1 MRSCATESWLKIL
14 SDFTNFNLWKGVT
27 MMGHIESA
35 LKVLDEHISALNA
48 RDPSATQHFPH
59 FRLSGTG
66 LKEWP
71 TPEIYFDDFKSRAG
85 GDWSHS
91 EFSDIKIVDSSQIK
105 VHVDLEVLRYDTE
118 SQPIARFRSLW
129 VLTYDQG
136 RWVAKFRSSFAP
148 K

>member
-1 MRSCATESWLKIL
+1 MT
-14 SDFTNFNLWKGVT
+14 
-27 MMGHIESA
+27 GHIESA
-35 LKVLDEHISALNA
+35 LRVLDEHILALNA
-48 RDPSATQHFPH
+48 RDPSAIAATLHFPH
-59 FRLSGTG
+59 FRLSGTA

-71 TPEIYFDDFKSRAG
+71 TPETYFDDFKSRAG

-91 EFSDIKIVDSSQIK
+91 EFSDIKVVDSSQTK

-118 SQPIARFRSLW
+118 DQLLARFRSLW

-136 RWVAKFRSSFAP
+136 RRAAKFRSSFAP